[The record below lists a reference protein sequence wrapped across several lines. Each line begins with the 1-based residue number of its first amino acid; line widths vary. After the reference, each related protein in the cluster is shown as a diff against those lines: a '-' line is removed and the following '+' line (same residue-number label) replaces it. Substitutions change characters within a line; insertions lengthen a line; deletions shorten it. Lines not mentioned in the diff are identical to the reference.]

1 MFGLS
6 QIQLI
11 IIGALLAAVLTA
23 GGIMYIYSK
32 GEKAGSSGVT
42 TKVQQ
47 ETIKTLDAARK
58 AKDQADKDVRS
69 QPYDERVESLG
80 R

>member
-11 IIGALLAAVLTA
+11 IIGGLLAVVITA
-23 GGIMYIYSK
+23 GGITYIYSK
-32 GEKAGSSGVT
+32 GERAGSSSVT

-47 ETIKTLDAARK
+47 ETIKTLDKARVTK
-58 AKDQADKDVRS
+58 EQADQETIAK
-69 QPYDERVESLG
+69 PYSERADGLK
-80 R
+80 